1 MAEGFWKT
9 ALKVAGLAA
18 IALFV
23 LYKLYDRILGLGL
36 LIGLS
41 QLQSFIIV
49 VLLAVLIFFVAIF
62 SIWIWYL
69 NNRNEAGQKSRLPEI
84 HRRDMEIGIDFEIP
98 PNCTFRTASTALAST
113 DKSTINF
120 SGFYKRELNA
130 SLRPQKLSTNT
141 TKAALERIGDI
152 ARVPVRP
159 YKVTKRQ
166 GRYELTVVKGDA
178 P

>member
-120 SGFYKRELNA
+120 SGFYKRELMPRSDHRN
-130 SLRPQKLSTNT
+130 SPRIQQRLLLSESEILRVFRLGL
-141 TKAALERIGDI
+141 TKSRKD
-152 ARVPVRP
+152 
-159 YKVTKRQ
+159 KVVTS
-166 GRYELTVVKGDA
+166 
-178 P
+178 